1 MYDLVAGMSWRVA
14 LSMSALDDACRAH
27 PEFHVVDHEVL
38 CRDPHAEYR
47 KLFDAIGLDWSDEV
61 ESHNERANRPGAGY
75 ETNRIAGEQSGKWRE
90 RMAPDD
96 ACRRRDR
103 TVPDREAVRPSTS
116 ERGVELL

>member
-14 LSMSALDDACRAH
+14 LSMSALDDTCRAH

-61 ESHNERANRPGAGY
+61 ESHIERANRPGEGY
-75 ETNRIAGEQSGKWRE
+75 ETYHRGR
-90 RMAPDD
+90 
-96 ACRRRDR
+96 
-103 TVPDREAVRPSTS
+103 AVREVARAHGARRTAALPPT
-116 ERGVELL
+116 

>member
-61 ESHNERANRPGAGY
+61 ESHIERANRPGEGY
-75 ETNRIAGEQSGKWRE
+75 ETYRIAGEQSGKWRE

-96 ACRRRDR
+96 ARVAADVIARFPIAKQYDLD
-103 TVPDREAVRPSTS
+103 V
-116 ERGVELL
+116 

>member
-1 MYDLVAGMSWRVA
+1 
-14 LSMSALDDACRAH
+14 MSALDDACRAH

-96 ACRRRDR
+96 A
-103 TVPDREAVRPSTS
+103 AVIARFPTRSSTPSTS
-116 ERGVELL
+116 ERGVEHH